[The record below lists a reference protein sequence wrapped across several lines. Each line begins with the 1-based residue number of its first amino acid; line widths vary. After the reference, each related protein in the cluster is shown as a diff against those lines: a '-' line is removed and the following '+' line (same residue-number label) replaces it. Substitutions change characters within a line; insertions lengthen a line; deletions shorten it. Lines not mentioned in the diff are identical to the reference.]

1 VVKINWN
8 YIKTFLLIGV
18 VFFLF
23 AFAEKRNHARVL
35 SEVNLHFTNSENL
48 YLTEEAVNKLLI
60 QNEVRPRSIGKETLD
75 LSRVETLLES
85 HDMVEN
91 AEVFLTVDGKMGA
104 EITQRQPLARVM
116 ASAPFYLDRQ
126 GLMMPLS
133 QYHSARV
140 PLVTGVKEEQLEEL
154 HPLMAFINADE
165 FLTQHVTGINRQ
177 PNGKYEIHL
186 RRLDFEVVFGEVKD
200 IELKFK
206 NFKAFYQKALKDK
219 KLDAYKKV
227 DLQFGNQVV
236 CTKK

>member
-1 VVKINWN
+1 MV
-8 YIKTFLLIGV
+8 IGV

-60 QNEVRPRSIGKETLD
+60 QNEVRVKSIGKETLD
-75 LSRVETLLES
+75 LNRVETLLES
-85 HDMVEN
+85 HEMVEN

-104 EITQRQPLARVM
+104 LITQRKPLGRVM

-126 GLMMPLS
+126 GLKMPLS
-133 QYHSARV
+133 EYYSARV
-140 PLVTGVKEEQLEEL
+140 PLLTGVGEEHLKQVY
-154 HPLMAFINADE
+154 PLMDFINGDE
-165 FLTQHVTGINRQ
+165 FLTRHVTEVRRKGDGRYDIYLRQ
-177 PNGKYEIHL
+177 LN
-186 RRLDFEVVFGEVKD
+186 FVVVFGEVKD

-219 KLDAYKKV
+219 KLDAYEKV
-227 DLQFGNQVV
+227 DLQFGDQVV